1 MQTWIRYV
9 MRPRKPL
16 KMVFNCQTTSEMCSR
31 SQTWRSLAIANVC
44 RGWCTCAKPGQCKK
58 GVAPGRCESPTCA
71 HVNLHHPTHVQKW
84 LHSLLEGMNV
94 NRGMHIRLYTH
105 ACATAMP
112 KMCVDWGVVC
122 LWMSSPLKLNWLSL
136 CFLKFALLKIRC
148 HASPYRKHDDG
159 MKTETPGCPNFD

>member
-1 MQTWIRYV
+1 MIWG
-9 MRPRKPL
+9 RKPL
-16 KMVFNCQTTSEMCSR
+16 NKVCTCKQSSQMCS
-31 SQTWRSLAIANVC
+31 SPQTWKSLAGVNDC
-44 RGWCTCAKPGQCKK
+44 RGWCTCVEPANFKK
-58 GVAPGRCESPTCA
+58 GVAPCRCVSPTCA
-71 HVNLHHPTHVQKW
+71 HVDLHKQHISKSVCI
-84 LHSLLEGMNV
+84 SLLEGRNV

-112 KMCVDWGVVC
+112 KRCVDWEVVC

-159 MKTETPGCPNFD
+159 MKTETPICPNVD